1 MSPHDRSET
10 CKEIFTLLSEYL
22 DLELP
27 AETCQEITKHLADC
41 PACVEFAA
49 SLRRTIDLCRQYRPA
64 EIPGPLGQQA
74 REQLLSAYTRMLND
88 RKT

>member
-1 MSPHDRSET
+1 MSPHRSES

-27 AETCQEITKHLADC
+27 NEACQQITRHLADC
-41 PACVEFAA
+41 PACVEFAD

-64 EIPGPLGQQA
+64 EMPGALGQQA
-74 REQLLSAYTRMLND
+74 REQLLSAYTRMLEN
-88 RKT
+88 RNK